1 MGEDHPIHVNFDID
15 NDDLVFM
22 LGDGVNQY
30 INNRMIDEGRRRK
43 LRATPH
49 AVSLK
54 YHDESIA
61 RVWYGRM
68 VLPPNDALVVLDTT
82 DEENAVQTTLTYG
95 DVRRRLVET
104 HSSSST
110 EESVLPAGLGC
121 SSPTMRALAAGGL
134 HDEPS
139 TCEKGSLFC
148 WARCM
153 ELADYNITEEMCEEQ
168 NLDLKCINPRGQ
180 YQTGERHGDFWP
192 ACSNTTKELTPYPEI
207 PQRDEESC
215 NSTELF
221 DSFVAGVDDNNVTYD
236 HSFDLTNE
244 KNNGV
249 VFQWSVVNEDEGIIR
264 GRLVFG
270 DVFGW
275 LAFGFAYEGGKHNG
289 MNDGNILMAIP
300 GGDYTP
306 AYGLVVPGLTAPGS
320 DEISV
325 EVAKSK
331 RSAEL
336 TGVATNPPGSSV
348 AEYHINPDG
357 SSFRHWSEPTGSLD
371 GTENQKADVVVTDCF
386 TALSFVTNSI
396 DGKSFNVSGVDDMMW
411 GGNSKDY
418 HMGYHGRG
426 NRARFYVNWLT
437 GDAWYWVKPEA
448 EGHDDGHGHEGSHD
462 EEDEVGEEE
471 PMTEED
477 DDSGGSYYHRLA
489 SSLFSIVSVIVVVVI
504 NTIV

>member
-1 MGEDHPIHVNFDID
+1 MG
-15 NDDLVFM
+15 
-22 LGDGVNQY
+22 
-30 INNRMIDEGRRRK
+30 
-43 LRATPH
+43 
-49 AVSLK
+49 
-54 YHDESIA
+54 
-61 RVWYGRM
+61 

-104 HSSSST
+104 HSSSK
-110 EESVLPAGLGC
+110 EESFLPAGLGC

-139 TCEKGSLFC
+139 TYEKGSLFC

-264 GRLVFG
+264 ARLVFG

-336 TGVATNPPGSSV
+336 T
-348 AEYHINPDG
+348 
-357 SSFRHWSEPTGSLD
+357 
-371 GTENQKADVVVTDCF
+371 
-386 TALSFVTNSI
+386 
-396 DGKSFNVSGVDDMMW
+396 
-411 GGNSKDY
+411 
-418 HMGYHGRG
+418 
-426 NRARFYVNWLT
+426 
-437 GDAWYWVKPEA
+437 
-448 EGHDDGHGHEGSHD
+448 
-462 EEDEVGEEE
+462 
-471 PMTEED
+471 
-477 DDSGGSYYHRLA
+477 
-489 SSLFSIVSVIVVVVI
+489 
-504 NTIV
+504 